1 MDLCWIV
8 QCIYSQSLFAL
19 PGSKGAHLAV
29 CVVLDA
35 VHELWWKPLEGRE
48 ALPFLAAKLDMFGG
62 KYFCNLGW
70 DK

>member
-8 QCIYSQSLFAL
+8 QCIYSQLLFAL
-19 PGSKGAHLAV
+19 PGRKGAHLAV
-29 CVVLDA
+29 CIVLDA
-35 VHELWWKPLEGRE
+35 VHGLWWKPFERGE
-48 ALPFLAAKLDMFGG
+48 TLPFLAAKQDMFGR